1 MQCPNCS
8 SEVPPGPTCP
18 HCDLPLPAMPGAA
31 SLSAS
36 SIFGAPALARS
47 GSAIPASVPL
57 TALQKARL
65 VVDCLPLCFFALAFI
80 FGVTFFDDI
89 YGVPPS
95 VILLLFLGAVILVT
109 GYQALQRMRDL
120 FSGVALV
127 QDDLLQRLWRPRRG
141 TGHYGRFAQ
150 LGTLRLR
157 QKASSQGQP
166 GQRHRVVYS
175 PASKIA
181 WSLERLG

>member
-1 MQCPNCS
+1 MHCPNCS

-18 HCDLPLPAMPGAA
+18 RCGLPLPAMPGAA
-31 SLSAS
+31 PMSAS

-47 GSAIPASVPL
+47 GSAISASVPL

-65 VVDCLPLCFFALAFI
+65 VVDCLPFCFFALALVFC
-80 FGVTFFDDI
+80 VTFFDDI
-89 YGVPPS
+89 YGTPPS
-95 VILLLFLGAVILVT
+95 AALLLFLGVVILVT

-120 FSGVALV
+120 ASGVALV

-166 GQRHRVVYS
+166 SQRHRVIYS